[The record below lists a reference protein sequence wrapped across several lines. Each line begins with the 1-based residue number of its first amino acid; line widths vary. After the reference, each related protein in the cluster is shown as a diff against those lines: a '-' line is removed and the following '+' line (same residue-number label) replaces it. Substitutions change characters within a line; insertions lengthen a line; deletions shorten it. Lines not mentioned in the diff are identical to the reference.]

1 MDINQLSNAS
11 QAASSKEVAN
21 SLYRAKTDP
30 TSNGGAKDSLNLS
43 PEGTILN
50 DLQLGKLDWGRSF
63 TTVPPIPRTAQ
74 ELSTWFDDYQKSVR
88 ESIQKLFETND
99 IQLQQPVTLQNG
111 SDGNVRVDGQPPP
124 QAQVI
129 QQLVNDNPQ
138 VASQM
143 QALNQRSDLFNVLA
157 HGNNLRQASNNSEYS
172 QAAAALSEDLNNPA
186 PFRLT
191 VHPTT
196 ISTTDITSLDT
207 QSV

>member
-74 ELSTWFDDYQKSVR
+74 ELSTWFDDYQKAVR

-111 SDGNVRVDGQPPP
+111 SDGNVRVDGQHP
-124 QAQVI
+124 QAQEI

-138 VASQM
+138 VASQL
-143 QALNQRSDLFNVLA
+143 QTLNQRSDLFDVLA
-157 HGNNLRQASNNSEYS
+157 HGNNLRQASNDIEQS
-172 QAAAALSEDLNNPA
+172 QAAAALSEHLNNPT

-191 VHPTT
+191 VPPTT

-207 QSV
+207 QSA